1 MFAALLDGTD
11 CPDALPGLALVVGLD
26 VADQVAPLGL
36 AVRACLYT
44 RTINKH
50 TLCSVKCAVNLLIQ
64 YKI

>member
-44 RTINKH
+44 HEQSISIH
-50 TLCSVKCAVNLLIQ
+50 CAV
-64 YKI
+64 